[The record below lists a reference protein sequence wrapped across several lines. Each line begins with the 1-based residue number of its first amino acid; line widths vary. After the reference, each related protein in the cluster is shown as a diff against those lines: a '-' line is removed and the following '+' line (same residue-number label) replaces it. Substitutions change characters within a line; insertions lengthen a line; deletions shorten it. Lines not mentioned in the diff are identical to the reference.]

1 MFRSEN
7 MALLNRIE
15 ALQAEVTVLR
25 STLEMFNEQT
35 KVESELEK
43 AKVELE
49 DNREALLREA

>member
-1 MFRSEN
+1 MN
-7 MALLNRIE
+7 LLNRIE

-25 STLEMFNEQT
+25 STLQMFNEQT

-49 DNREALLREA
+49 DNREAMLREA